1 MSGLSEVSVLIG
13 QRAAD
18 LEKAREVF
26 TAEIRNFATGVLAG
40 VRRVRQDPWMTP
52 RLRIDV
58 PREIETEAKATSALS
73 SQYAIARANLRFK
86 RGTNFMVVAEIRFG
100 IEYDDGTDQF
110 AWQVS
115 VIPAAK
121 YQRID
126 DQLWAHWKSAPRE
139 NTPPGAVHQ
148 DKANTVRFV
157 SRPVSLELTP
167 EMAFND
173 VKMILEFIISADAPL
188 AAAIGVE
195 PGPGEEG

>member
-40 VRRVRQDPWMTP
+40 VRRVRQDPWVTP

-73 SQYAIARANLRFK
+73 SQYAVARANLRFK
-86 RGTNFMVVAEIRFG
+86 RGTNFMMIAEVRFG
-100 IEYDDGTDQF
+100 IEYDEGTDQF
-110 AWQVS
+110 AWQVT
-115 VIPAAK
+115 VIPAAR

-139 NTPPGAVHQ
+139 NAPPGAVHQ
-148 DKANTVRFV
+148 DKSNTVRFV
-157 SRPVSLELTP
+157 SRPIALDLTP

-173 VKMILEFIISADAPL
+173 VKMILEFIISADVPL
-188 AAAIGVE
+188 AAAVGVE
-195 PGPGEEG
+195 PGLGEEG